1 MIKLTKNRLKQITN
15 ALVCTCPEYLF
26 FSLCFSQFQFV
37 LMKQP
42 LSLTI
47 MMFTFIEFEDDDTA
61 EDSDINGDVNE
72 FLLAKSSEAK
82 MFAKATFFQK
92 FQNEKSGLTQNR
104 PLLLRLSLPNQQGL
118 MLSSAKQPTPPA

>member
-1 MIKLTKNRLKQITN
+1 MFFPVS
-15 ALVCTCPEYLF
+15 VCPYETATVSDHNDVY
-26 FSLCFSQFQFV
+26 
-37 LMKQP
+37 
-42 LSLTI
+42 I
-47 MMFTFIEFEDDDTA
+47 YIEFEEDDTA

-104 PLLLRLSLPNQQGL
+104 PLLLRLSLSNQQ
-118 MLSSAKQPTPPA
+118 